1 MAMDEEVVTCYPC
14 GRKFLEEI
22 IDCGGYWVKYQ
33 SGWKYTCPYCEL
45 SERIDKL
52 EVLGE
57 E

>member
-1 MAMDEEVVTCYPC
+1 MDEEVVTCYPC